1 MTGKQAGIA
10 CETAGKLDLRREGVK
25 LRSALFFLVLSMT
38 LSACSRPVRPMP
50 EELAPGDW
58 ATYMG
63 APARTLGANSDA
75 PADPVIAWRAEVGR
89 GLMSPMIVSGPAL
102 VVATGNRMVAAIST
116 ESGEHYWERRLD
128 GPPTG
133 GVLWRDGL
141 LYASIE
147 EGDGE
152 LYALNA
158 RTGKKV
164 WERDVG
170 SAPHAPRLW
179 GDTLFMGTD
188 DGWIVALVSRRQ
200 ERGER
205 IWRTRVSG
213 SIASAPEVADGRVY
227 VTTTRDSIYALE
239 SATGRIL
246 LRQALPETVGGQPA
260 LRGDTLAIPLNDGTL
275 LALRLPALEELW
287 RAQMGAPIGAA
298 PVIADDGYTYVLN
311 RHAEVW
317 RVNTGSGWPERI
329 AALGGAAH
337 RSLALTRNGI
347 LVGRLDGSAFLLRR
361 DGSTVWER
369 EFDDAIVAPM
379 TAADGAVYVPLLR
392 GMIVKL
398 Q

>member
-1 MTGKQAGIA
+1 M
-10 CETAGKLDLRREGVK
+10 
-25 LRSALFFLVLSMT
+25 RSALFFLVLSMT
-38 LSACSRPVRPMP
+38 VSACSRPVRPMP

-63 APARTLGANSDA
+63 APARTLGANAEA
-75 PADPVIAWRAEVGR
+75 PVDPEIVWRAEVGR

-116 ESGEHYWERRLD
+116 ETGEHYWERRLD
-128 GPPTG
+128 GPPSG

-164 WERDVG
+164 WDRDVG
-170 SAPHAPRLW
+170 SAPHGPRLL

-188 DGWIVALVSRRQ
+188 DGWIVALLTRRQ
-200 ERGER
+200 DRGER

-213 SIASAPEVADGRVY
+213 AIASAPEVADGRLY

-239 SATGRIL
+239 TATGRIL
-246 LRQALPETVGGQPA
+246 QRQALPETVGAQPA

-287 RAQMGAPIGAA
+287 RSQVGAPIGAA

-317 RVNTGSGWPERI
+317 RVNTGSGWPEQI
-329 AALGGAAH
+329 AALGGAAY
-337 RSLALTRNGI
+337 RSLALSRNGI